1 MLSGLTGETLA
12 PGNKIDLTP
21 FIGREYLLQV
31 EATSNG
37 AGTRIATVMPA
48 WNN

>member
-1 MLSGLTGETLA
+1 MPGKKVDLA
-12 PGNKIDLTP
+12 P
-21 FIGREYLLQV
+21 FVGREYLLQV

-48 WNN
+48 WSK